1 MCPSTGGITREPIT
15 GRLWGASKDPAWK
28 FPGGTRVPGGA
39 GRDEQGPH
47 GAAGAFRGTFTPP
60 PPGRPRG
67 TAQPGSGRLGAQA
80 GRRPP
85 RPVAPAGGALAP
97 GTRCRRRSGRVPGSG
112 PSAAGRGPPCPSLAG
127 GDGTGR
133 VARLSRR
140 YGGAGLG
147 WGSGRRKLVTKM
159 PRPCSQPAAFFVRL
173 AARPETVLARRDRR
187 AVLSCVC
194 RLENWKEKAFLIF
207 ANGFRAWCWNAK
219 RKRIFSLVIGEFLK
233 IRVSAAF
240 STGTR
245 SAQPLF
251 LSPVV

>member
-1 MCPSTGGITREPIT
+1 MRGEQRPCLKVSRRHAGT
-15 GRLWGASKDPAWK
+15 GRCWPWRTGPTRSCRGFPRDFHPAPPGAAPRDSPAGLGPARC
-28 FPGGTRVPGGA
+28 PGRAAPASARGA
-39 GRDEQGPH
+39 GRGRSGSGNALPPPLGPRPGLRPFRRGP
-47 GAAGAFRGTFTPP
+47 GAAVPL
-60 PPGRPRG
+60 
-67 TAQPGSGRLGAQA
+67 SG
-80 GRRPP
+80 
-85 RPVAPAGGALAP
+85 
-97 GTRCRRRSGRVPGSG
+97 
-112 PSAAGRGPPCPSLAG
+112 GRGR
-127 GDGTGR
+127 DGTGR